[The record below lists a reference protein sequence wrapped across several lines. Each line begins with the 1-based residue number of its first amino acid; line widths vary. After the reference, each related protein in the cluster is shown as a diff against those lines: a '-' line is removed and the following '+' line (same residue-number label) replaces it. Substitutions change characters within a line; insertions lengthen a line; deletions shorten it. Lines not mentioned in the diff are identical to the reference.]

1 MNNMEIQKEAIVEIV
16 GTQYE
21 GRAVN
26 HKNLTNPNNK
36 LSIKHQCNNTHDP
49 NAVIVINNYGE
60 ELGVLPKGY
69 ASIYAPAIDSD
80 RYVFSIEIVK
90 AEFDP
95 ERPILIIK
103 IISDLKNRSEEEVE
117 KSILDFVQNIV
128 NGYVQGKT
136 EYNKYIYAETV
147 DVDELLSS
155 LNNVRLI
162 QKLYSCSDDI
172 IKSHNIVQSSSEY
185 KNRNTDELV
194 KYLND
199 CKADVNDILKKIQ
212 KRYNESFEI
221 DDEEE
226 YYRIQSE
233 SRETRKKFRAYND
246 LLASFLETIKSYTNI
261 TTIYPDASLLQKTAA
276 ITPKNPSG
284 IPVTESM
291 PESVNKA
298 SISEPP
304 IPTERAF
311 FEWLISQGGVTDTTA
326 RQYISNIHSVEKLYC
341 DIFGKKKIILGNC
354 SADDINN
361 KIEDLIKKQ
370 EYIDANERRHNSF
383 SASLNKFIQFSG
395 ISVTGLRDDT
405 EKKKNKILGV
415 YDSLTIKTVDFNNPY
430 NCSHCKPCSFVFN
443 GIKYA
448 VESWIELY
456 TKFLSILYNDNA

>member
-1 MNNMEIQKEAIVEIV
+1 MEIQREAIVEIV

-26 HKNLTNPNNK
+26 HKNLTNPNK

-49 NAVIVINNYGE
+49 NAVIVLNNYGE

-103 IISDLKNRSEEEVE
+103 IISDLKNRSEVEIE

-162 QKLYSCSDDI
+162 QKLHLCSNDI
-172 IKSHNIVQSSSEY
+172 IKSHNIVQNSSEY
-185 KNRNTDELV
+185 KSCNTDELV

-233 SRETRKKFRAYND
+233 SRETRKKFRAYNE
-246 LLASFLETIKSYTNI
+246 LLTSFLETVESYTNI
-261 TTIYPDASLLQKTAA
+261 TITYPDTSSVQKTADMM
-276 ITPKNPSG
+276 PENPSG
-284 IPVTESM
+284 MQAPESM
-291 PESVNKA
+291 PEPVHKA
-298 SISEPP
+298 SISEPQVL
-304 IPTERAF
+304 TERAF

-326 RQYISNIHSVEKLYC
+326 RQYISNIHSIEKLY
-341 DIFGKKKIILGNC
+341 
-354 SADDINN
+354 
-361 KIEDLIKKQ
+361 
-370 EYIDANERRHNSF
+370 
-383 SASLNKFIQFSG
+383 
-395 ISVTGLRDDT
+395 
-405 EKKKNKILGV
+405 
-415 YDSLTIKTVDFNNPY
+415 
-430 NCSHCKPCSFVFN
+430 
-443 GIKYA
+443 
-448 VESWIELY
+448 
-456 TKFLSILYNDNA
+456 